1 MNFKVGDKVKGLS
14 NKYGFT
20 NTDMYLGEVEK
31 VGDHSIEILVLEHK
45 DSNEIGNV
53 YTAYFPEGKFEIV
66 DNLTISQLQSEIDKL
81 SNKVQEEYSNV
92 ISNRDKVNYLK
103 KQLKQLKEENKK
115 EKNKPIL
122 DDVEKE
128 YLSAVIRPFKNRIS
142 DIVKRNFDSEK
153 SYIVIHINSE
163 SFYFPYF
170 KKGTMYEGMEAD
182 KKYTLKELCLDE

>member
-1 MNFKVGDKVKGLS
+1 MLNIE
-14 NKYGFT
+14 KYKDIVLKNLDACRIDERLPRKFINGYCNGF
-20 NTDMYLGEVEK
+20 NCEGCGER
-31 VGDHSIEILVLEHK
+31 VLK
-45 DSNEIGNV
+45 W
-53 YTAYFPEGKFEIV
+53 
-66 DNLTISQLQSEIDKL
+66 LL
-81 SNKVQEEYSNV
+81 EEA
-92 ISNRDKVNYLK
+92 
-103 KQLKQLKEENKK
+103 KE
-115 EKNKPIL
+115 PVL

-182 KKYTLKELCLDE
+182 KKYTLKELGLDE